1 MNRSQ
6 WPGLLFDTHC
16 HLHFDDFRRDL
27 EAVVD
32 RAFDAGVRGIL
43 IPSVDL
49 SSSVRSSSMAL
60 DLGLWSA
67 AGFHPNHLEGASDPA
82 FKEVAALSLLPQAA
96 AVGETGLDFYRDRFP
111 RDVQTHW
118 FRKHID
124 LSNDLAL
131 PLVVHSRG
139 AEGAVLDVLPENP
152 GFPVIL
158 HSWCGSGDVTSRA
171 VKRGFFFGVTGAVT
185 YRKSE
190 MARNLGLIPRE
201 MVLAETDAPFLPPAP
216 HRGGRNE
223 PALSVLTAAR
233 IALEWNLSVS
243 EAFSIL
249 WDNSLRAFRL
259 TPGNRRTHLVYPMD
273 GKLYVNITGRCNASC
288 GFCIRNRQDGLGGYN
303 LRHRSEP
310 SREAVLSA
318 LSVTDPARYDEVVF
332 CGYGEPT
339 IRPGLLCEAAEFAR
353 SAGGRTR
360 LNTNG
365 LCFGHMT
372 LPETEAML
380 GRFDRVS
387 ISLNASGAAEYSRV
401 CPGPVV
407 DGWENLMGFVRLV
420 KRLSIPAL
428 LTAVEGSGADI
439 PKVRALAER
448 LELPILIREG
458 Q

>member
-16 HLHFDDFRRDL
+16 HLHFDDFRPDL
-27 EAVVD
+27 EAVVG

-43 IPSVDL
+43 VPSIDL
-49 SSSVRSSSMAL
+49 ASSIRSSSLAR
-60 DLGLWSA
+60 DFGLWSA

-82 FKEVAALSLLPQAA
+82 FKEVAGLSLLPQAA

-111 RDVQTHW
+111 REVQTHW

-124 LSNDLAL
+124 LSADLAL

-139 AEGAVLDVLPENP
+139 AEGAVLDCLPQDP

-158 HSWCGSGDVTSRA
+158 HSWCGSGDITSRA
-171 VKRGFFFGVTGAVT
+171 VKRGFYFGITGAVT

-190 MARNLGLIPRE
+190 IARNLGLIPRE
-201 MVLAETDAPFLPPAP
+201 MILAETDAPFLTPVP

-223 PALSVLTAAR
+223 PALTTLTAGR

-243 EAFSIL
+243 EALEIL
-249 WDNSLRAFRL
+249 WGNSLRAFRL
-259 TPGNRRTHLVYPMD
+259 SPGSRRTHLVYPMS
-273 GKLYVNITGRCNASC
+273 GKLYVNITGKCNSSC
-288 GFCIRNRQDGLGGYN
+288 GFCIRSRQDGLGGYN
-303 LRHRSEP
+303 LRHRIEP

-318 LSVTDPARYDEVVF
+318 LSVTDPAGYDEVVF

-339 IRPGLLCEAAEFAR
+339 MRPDLLCESAEQAR
-353 SAGGRTR
+353 SGGGRTR

-365 LCFGHMT
+365 LCLGHMNQKEA
-372 LPETEAML
+372 ETML

-401 CPGPVV
+401 CPGAS
-407 DGWENLMGFVRLV
+407 DCGWENLMGFIRMV
-420 KRLSIPAL
+420 KRLSIPAV

-448 LELPILIREG
+448 LELPVLIREG

>member
-1 MNRSQ
+1 MNRSH
-6 WPGLLFDTHC
+6 WPGLFFDTHC
-16 HLHFDDFRRDL
+16 HLHFDDFRPDL
-27 EAVVD
+27 ESVVG

-43 IPSVDL
+43 VPSIDL
-49 SSSVRSSSMAL
+49 SSSVRSSSIAR
-60 DLGLWSA
+60 DFGLWSA
-67 AGFHPNHLEGASDPA
+67 AGFHPNHLEEATEQA
-82 FKEVAALSLLPQAA
+82 FEKLACLSLLPQAA

-111 RDVQTHW
+111 RDVQSHW
-118 FRKHID
+118 FQKHIG

-139 AEGAVLDVLPENP
+139 AEEAVLDILPVDP
-152 GFPVIL
+152 GFPVVL
-158 HSWCGSGDVTSRA
+158 HSWCGSGEVTSRA

-201 MVLAETDAPFLPPAP
+201 MVLAETDAPFLSPTP

-223 PALSVLTAAR
+223 PSHTTLTAAR
-233 IALEWNLSVS
+233 IALEWDLSLS
-243 EAFSIL
+243 ETFSIL
-249 WDNSLRAFRL
+249 WENSLRAFRL
-259 TPGNRRTHLVYPMD
+259 APGDRRTHLVYPMD

-288 GFCIRNRQDGLGGYN
+288 GFCVRNRQDGLEGYN

-318 LSVTDPARYDEVVF
+318 LSATDPAGYDEVVF

-339 IRPGLLCEAAEFAR
+339 MRPDLLCEAAEKAG

-365 LCFGHMT
+365 LCLGHMT

-387 ISLNASGAAEYSRV
+387 ISLNASGAAEHARV
-401 CPGPVV
+401 CPGASG
-407 DGWENLMGFVRLV
+407 DGWENLMGFIRLV
-420 KRLSIPAL
+420 KKLAIPAL
-428 LTAVEGSGADI
+428 LTAVEGSGADT
-439 PKVRALAER
+439 PKVVALAER
-448 LELPILIREG
+448 LELPVLIRGG

>member
-1 MNRSQ
+1 VNRSQ

-27 EAVVD
+27 GTVVD

-43 IPSVDL
+43 VPSVDL
-49 SSSVRSSSMAL
+49 ESSVRSSSIAH
-60 DLGLWSA
+60 DFGLWSA
-67 AGFHPNHLEGASDPA
+67 AGFHPNHLEGASEGA
-82 FKEVAALSLLPQAA
+82 FKKVTGLSLLPQAA

-111 RDVQTHW
+111 RDVQTQW
-118 FRKHID
+118 FQKHID
-124 LSNDLAL
+124 LSKNLAL

-139 AEGAVLDVLPENP
+139 AEGAVLDILPADP

-158 HSWCGSGDVTSRA
+158 HSWCGSAEVTSRA
-171 VKRGFFFGVTGAVT
+171 VKRGFYFGVTGAVT
-185 YRKSE
+185 YRKSG
-190 MARNLGLIPRE
+190 MAVNLGLIPRE
-201 MVLAETDAPFLPPAP
+201 MVLAETDAPFLPPVP

-223 PALSVLTAAR
+223 PALTTLTAAR
-233 IALEWNLSVS
+233 IAREWNLSLS
-243 EAFSIL
+243 EALEIL

-259 TPGNRRTHLVYPMD
+259 AAGSRRTHLVYPMG
-273 GKLYVNITGRCNASC
+273 GKLYVNITGMCNASC
-288 GFCIRNRQDGLGGYN
+288 GFCIRNRQDGLGGYS

-310 SREAVLSA
+310 SREAVLCA
-318 LSVTDPARYDEVVF
+318 LSVTDPSGYDEVVF

-339 IRPGLLCEAAEFAR
+339 MRPDLLCEAAECVR
-353 SAGGRTR
+353 SAGGKTR

-365 LCFGHMT
+365 LCPGHMT
-372 LPETEAML
+372 LSETEAML

-387 ISLNASGAAEYSRV
+387 ISLNASGAAEYSRI
-401 CPGPVV
+401 CPGASPC
-407 DGWENLMGFVRLV
+407 GWENVMGFIRLV
-420 KRLSIPAL
+420 KRLAIPAV

-448 LELPILIREG
+448 LELPIIIREA

>member
-1 MNRSQ
+1 MNRSH

-16 HLHFDDFRRDL
+16 HLHFDDFRPDL

-32 RAFDAGVRGIL
+32 RAFDECVRGIL
-43 IPSVDL
+43 VPSVDL
-49 SSSVRSSSMAL
+49 SSSIRSSSIAR
-60 DLGLWSA
+60 DFGLWSA
-67 AGFHPNHLEGASDPA
+67 AGFHPNHLEEATELA
-82 FKEVAALSLLPQAA
+82 FKELTGLSLLPQAA

-111 RDVQTHW
+111 RDVQTRW
-118 FRKHID
+118 FQKHID
-124 LSNDLAL
+124 LSRDLAL

-139 AEGAVLDVLPENP
+139 AEAAVLDVLPVNP

-158 HSWCGSGDVTSRA
+158 HSWCGSEEVTSRA
-171 VKRGFFFGVTGAVT
+171 VKRGFYFGVTGAVT
-185 YRKSE
+185 YRNSE

-201 MVLAETDAPFLPPAP
+201 MVLAETDAPFLPPVP

-223 PALSVLTAAR
+223 PALTTLTAAR
-233 IALEWNLSVS
+233 IAREWSISVG
-243 EAFSIL
+243 EALGIL

-259 TPGNRRTHLVYPMD
+259 SPGNRRTHLVYPMD
-273 GKLYVNITGRCNASC
+273 GKLYVNITGMCNASC
-288 GFCIRNRQDGLGGYN
+288 CFCIRNRQDGLEGYN
-303 LRHRSEP
+303 LRHGTEP
-310 SREAVLSA
+310 SREAVLCA
-318 LSVTDPARYDEVVF
+318 LSVTDPAGYDEVVF

-339 IRPGLLCEAAEFAR
+339 MRPGLLCESAEKAR

-365 LCFGHMT
+365 LCLGHMT

-387 ISLNASGAAEYSRV
+387 VSLNASGAAEYARL
-401 CPGPVV
+401 CPGASAF
-407 DGWENLMGFVRLV
+407 GWENLMGFVRLV
-420 KRLSIPAL
+420 KQLAIPAL

-439 PKVRALAER
+439 PKVRALAGR
-448 LELPILIREG
+448 LELPVLIREG

>member
-16 HLHFDDFRRDL
+16 HLHFDDFRPDL
-27 EAVVD
+27 ETVVN

-43 IPSVDL
+43 VPSIDL
-49 SSSVRSSSMAL
+49 ASSIRSSSIAH
-60 DLGLWSA
+60 DFGLWSA
-67 AGFHPNHLEGASDPA
+67 PGFHPNHLEGATDHA
-82 FKEVAALSLLPQAA
+82 FREVTGLALLPQTA

-118 FRKHID
+118 FQKHID
-124 LSNDLAL
+124 LSRDLAL

-139 AEGAVLDVLPENP
+139 AEGAVLDVLPGNP

-158 HSWCGSGDVTSRA
+158 HSWCGSPDVTSRA
-171 VKRGFFFGVTGAVT
+171 VKRGFYFGVTGAVT
-185 YRKSE
+185 YRKSL

-201 MVLAETDAPFLPPAP
+201 MVLAETDAPFLPPEP

-223 PALSVLTAAR
+223 PALTTLTAAR
-233 IALEWNLSVS
+233 MAREWNLSVG

-249 WDNSLRAFRL
+249 WNNSLRAFRL
-259 TPGNRRTHLVYPMD
+259 APGNRRTHLVYPMD
-273 GKLYVNITGRCNASC
+273 GRLYVNITGMCNASC
-288 GFCIRNRQDGLGGYN
+288 VFCIRNRQDGIGGYN

-310 SREAVLSA
+310 SREEVLSA
-318 LSVTDPARYDEVVF
+318 MSVTDPAGYDEVVF

-339 IRPGLLCEAAEFAR
+339 MRPDLLCEAADFAR
-353 SAGGRTR
+353 SAGGKTR

-365 LCFGHMT
+365 LCLGHMT
-372 LPETEAML
+372 LRETEAML

-387 ISLNASGAAEYSRV
+387 VSLNASGASEHARV
-401 CPGPVV
+401 CPGASAS
-407 DGWENLMGFVRLV
+407 GWEDLMGFVRLV
-420 KRLSIPAL
+420 NRLRMPAL

-448 LELPILIREG
+448 LELPIMIREG